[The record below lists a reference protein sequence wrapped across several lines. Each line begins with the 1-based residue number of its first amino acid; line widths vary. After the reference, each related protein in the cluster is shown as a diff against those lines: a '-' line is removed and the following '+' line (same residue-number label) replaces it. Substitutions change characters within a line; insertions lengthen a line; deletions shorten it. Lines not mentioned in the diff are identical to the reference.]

1 MCNLA
6 QNFPFIKEGDKF
18 TIEFQM
24 DNNKIR
30 VGITQGDVNGIG
42 YEVILKTLEDSR
54 MLELC
59 TPIVYGSAKIASF
72 YRKMLNMPA
81 VPFSQIADTSEIS
94 GDANYIIN
102 VVGEDL
108 KVEPG
113 EETRQGG
120 EAAFAALERAV
131 AEDLKEG
138 KIDVLV
144 TAPINKHNIQ
154 SDTFKFPGH
163 TEYLQS
169 VCDDGSKALMIL
181 ASDNMRVAL
190 VTTHLPVSQ
199 VASALSSD
207 LILEKI
213 KSFSNSL
220 KKDYMIVN
228 PRIAVLS
235 LNPHAG
241 DEGVLG
247 NEEKEIIIPAI
258 EMAKA
263 EKIQAYGP
271 YSSDGFFGSGSFKHF
286 DGILAMYHDQ
296 GLIPFKTLAMND
308 GVNFTAG
315 LPFVRTSPDHGTA
328 YDIAGKG
335 VADNTSM
342 RSAIYAAIDIYRN
355 RERYADM
362 THNPLRKQYF
372 DKSKD
377 NVVLDLTS
385 DDKDT
390 NY

>member
-131 AEDLKEG
+131 ADLKEG

-328 YDIAGKG
+328 YDITGKG

>member
-1 MCNLA
+1 M
-6 QNFPFIKEGDKF
+6 KE
-18 TIEFQM
+18 
-24 DNNKIR
+24 NNKLR

-54 MLELC
+54 MLEIC
-59 TPIVYGSAKIASF
+59 TPVIYGSAKIAAF
-72 YRKMLNMPA
+72 YRKQLNLQA
-81 VPFSQIADTSEIS
+81 IPFSQISDPDDIS
-94 GDANYIIN
+94 GDANYVIN
-102 VVGEDL
+102 VIGEDF

-120 EAAFAALERAV
+120 EAAYIALERAV
-131 AEDLKEG
+131 ADLKAG

-154 SDTFKFPGH
+154 SDTFNFPGH

-169 VCDDGSKALMIL
+169 VCEDGSKALMIL
-181 ASDNMRVAL
+181 ACDTMRVAL
-190 VTTHLPVSQ
+190 VTTHLPLAD
-199 VASALSSD
+199 VAKSITSD
-207 LILEKI
+207 LVYEKI
-213 KSFSNSL
+213 EAFVSSL

-247 NEEKEIIIPAI
+247 NEETEIIKPAI
-258 EMAKA
+258 ERAKT
-263 EKIQAYGP
+263 EKMQAYGP

-286 DGILAMYHDQ
+286 DGVLAMYHDQ

-308 GVNFTAG
+308 GINFTAG

-335 VADNTSM
+335 LADESSM

-362 THNPLRKQYF
+362 TRNPLRKQYF

-377 NVVLDLTS
+377 NVVLDLTA
-385 DDKDT
+385 DDKDDQ
-390 NY
+390 Y